1 MSGVDVIRPEVGG
14 ANPKAPWGTV
24 QEVATAFLNVPTTS
38 GTRYIQMLDKSCG

>member
-24 QEVATAFLNVPTTS
+24 QEVATALLNVPTATS
-38 GTRYIQMLDKSCG
+38 GTGYI